1 MLLHEQSK
9 EKEVNV
15 RLVAYRLNNTRFQ
28 AKSAQSVGKNTGC
41 YGGAIVAAPANKH
54 DAEARDSALHL
65 ELKLLLGGLDNPVR
79 RAGAIDL
86 RALQLCVVVPVLLS

>member
-15 RLVAYRLNNTRFQ
+15 RLVAYRLNTRFQ
-28 AKSAQSVGKNTGC
+28 AKSAQSVGNNTGC

-54 DAEARDSALHL
+54 GAEARDSALHF

-86 RALQLCVVVPVLLS
+86 RALQLCVVVPVL